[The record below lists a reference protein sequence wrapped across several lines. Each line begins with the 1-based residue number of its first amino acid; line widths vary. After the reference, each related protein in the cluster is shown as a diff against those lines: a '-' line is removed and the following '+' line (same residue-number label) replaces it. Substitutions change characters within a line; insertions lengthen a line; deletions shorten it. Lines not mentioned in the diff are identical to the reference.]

1 MEGLGHH
8 RGRLQEAR
16 GLTVKAGVDVLLVD
30 PRGFLGGDTVGLV
43 TNPTGVTRRLESTL
57 DALHSHPDVNLKA
70 VFGPE
75 HGARGDIQDALMV
88 EGHVDEATGLP
99 VHSLYGEH
107 MAPTPGMLDG
117 LDALVFDIQDC
128 GARFYTYVSTLTY
141 CMEAAARDG
150 LGVVVLDRPDP
161 INGLSVEGGVLRPG
175 FESFIGLHPVPF
187 RHGLTMGELASLI
200 NEKIRCNLEVVEL
213 EGWSRGM
220 WYDETGLPWVQP
232 SPNLPTLDTATV
244 FPGTC
249 LFEGVNAIE
258 GRGTTRPFELLGA
271 PWVDGWR
278 WTDAMNALGLP
289 SVRFRAC
296 HFTPAFWRH
305 SGERCSGL
313 QVHITN
319 RDAYKPVETGVHL
332 LHTLIALQGD
342 SFRFNEPTYDK
353 RRHFD
358 LLAGTDR
365 LRLSLMDGEPVQE
378 IVGAWEPEVERFMKR
393 RERHLLYGE

>member
-1 MEGLGHH
+1 M
-8 RGRLQEAR
+8 
-16 GLTVKAGVDVLLVD
+16 DVLLED
-30 PRGFLGGDTVGLV
+30 PRGFLGGNNVGLV

-57 DALHSHPDVNLKA
+57 DALHSHPGVNLKA
-70 VFGPE
+70 LFGPE
-75 HGARGDIQDALMV
+75 HGARGDIQDALLV

-107 MAPTPGMLDG
+107 MAPTPEMLDG

-141 CMEAAARDG
+141 CMEAATRDS

-161 INGLSVEGGVLRPG
+161 INGLSVEGGVLKPG
-175 FESFIGLHPVPF
+175 FESFIGLHPIPF
-187 RHGLTMGELASLI
+187 RHGLTVGELASLI
-200 NEKIRCNLEVVEL
+200 NEKIRCELKVVEL

-220 WYDETGLPWVQP
+220 WYDDTSLPWVHP

-249 LFEGVNAIE
+249 LFEGVNTSE
-258 GRGTTRPFELLGA
+258 GRGTTRPFEYLGA
-271 PWVDGWR
+271 PWVEGRR
-278 WTDAMNALGLP
+278 WTEAMNTLGLP
-289 SVRFRAC
+289 GVKFRAC
-296 HFTPAFWRH
+296 HFTPAFWRFKDEQC
-305 SGERCSGL
+305 GGL
-313 QVHITN
+313 QVHVTD
-319 RDAYKPVETGVHL
+319 RDTYRPVETGVLL
-332 LHTLIALQGD
+332 LHTLIKFQGD
-342 SFRFNEPTYDK
+342 LFMFNEPTYDK

-365 LRLSLMDGEPVQE
+365 LRMGLMDGEPVQE
-378 IVGAWEPEVERFMKR
+378 IMEAWEPEVERFMKH